1 LLVRAPYVLDFSPLE
16 RLPLREIQCDFRPN
30 RHAKSLRAM
39 RTLATINTVLCARS
53 AAADAGGRRR
63 GRSSHKPI
71 PYIFLAPERP
81 SEIGAIAA
89 RVYREHYACLLDQA
103 RSPSIALLG
112 RAFNA
117 GQSPARGE
125 LFSYLFFAREFAEAL
140 MRRGREDARRWL
152 DRRHDEGPWRLRK
165 PPL

>member
-1 LLVRAPYVLDFSPLE
+1 V
-16 RLPLREIQCDFRPN
+16 
-30 RHAKSLRAM
+30 
-39 RTLATINTVLCARS
+39 
-53 AAADAGGRRR
+53 
-63 GRSSHKPI
+63 
-71 PYIFLAPERP
+71 APEQP

-89 RVYREHYACLLDQA
+89 RVYREHYAGLLDQA

-117 GQSPARGE
+117 AQSPARGE

-165 PPL
+165 PPR

>member
-1 LLVRAPYVLDFSPLE
+1 V
-16 RLPLREIQCDFRPN
+16 
-30 RHAKSLRAM
+30 
-39 RTLATINTVLCARS
+39 RTLATINAVLRARG
-53 AAADAGGRRR
+53 AGAERGGSRPGRTSR
-63 GRSSHKPI
+63 KPV
-71 PYIFLAPERP
+71 PYIFVAPERP

-89 RVYREHYACLLDQA
+89 RVYREHYAGLLDQA

-140 MRRGREDARRWL
+140 MRRGRDDARRWL

-165 PPL
+165 PPH